1 MHSRFR
7 VSGKGYVSGL
17 ASVLDCCTD
26 TKLIPSCPLSVM
38 VVLCA
43 WNMNN
48 GCNSQESG
56 KITVNTIK
64 N

>member
-1 MHSRFR
+1 
-7 VSGKGYVSGL
+7 
-17 ASVLDCCTD
+17 
-26 TKLIPSCPLSVM
+26 M

-64 N
+64 NWNLYEYGNYMKTKPEKCYEKLYNN